1 MNMMKQDFV
10 EVVLVN
16 EADEQLGLMEKM
28 EAHEKGL
35 LHRAFSVFIFNSR
48 GKMLLQQRAL
58 SKYHSGGLW
67 TNACCSHPFPGEN
80 TQVAAMR
87 RLKEE
92 LGFTSALHKI
102 FDFTYRSEFANGL
115 IEHEFDHVFLGY
127 YDGPVS
133 PNPDEVEDYAFKD
146 MEWIKQELHRNPAHF
161 TSWFKL
167 AMPRLEAWIEK
178 EMVNGSHAKHTSES
192 EC

>member
-1 MNMMKQDFV
+1 
-10 EVVLVN
+10 
-16 EADEQLGLMEKM
+16 M

-48 GKMLLQQRAL
+48 GKMLLQRRAI

-102 FDFTYRSEFANGL
+102 FDFTYRSEFGNGL

-127 YDGPVS
+127 YDGPVF

-146 MEWIKQELHRNPAHF
+146 MEWIKQELRRNPAHF

-167 AMPRLEAWIEK
+167 AMPRLEVWIEK
-178 EMVNGSHAKHTSES
+178 EMVHGSHAKHTSES
-192 EC
+192 EH